1 MSKPVVKRASEV
13 EELDL
18 EGGGKIRW
26 LITHRDGAEN
36 FSMRLITVPKGK
48 STPNHSHDYEHEI
61 FLIEGKGEAVLD
73 GRKFPVDRN
82 HFLFIPGG
90 IEHTISALEDMK
102 MICINMF
109 SNENKSSI
117 DSHW

>member
-1 MSKPVVKRASEV
+1 MSKPVVKKAAEV

-26 LITHRDGAEN
+26 LITHRDGAPN

-73 GRKFPVDRN
+73 GRKFPVDSN

-90 IEHTISALEDMK
+90 VKHTISALEDMK
-102 MICINMF
+102 MICIVPV
-109 SNENKSSI
+109 SAAIEI
-117 DSHW
+117 LGP